1 MSDDRSHLSFALNR
15 TPDRAISAD
24 RRSLHGIALFDETKA
39 QAVWNKVNQRLDNA
53 MT

>member
-1 MSDDRSHLSFALNR
+1 LTRPHSFRN
-15 TPDRAISAD
+15 AD